1 MKNIAILG
9 STGSIGTQ
17 ALDIARANKDKIKI
31 VALAAGTNYKLLQEQ
46 IEEFSPQIA
55 ALADQEAAEK
65 LRKSYAGPAKI
76 LSGEDALCEVSTY
89 KDADMVLAAMVG
101 FSGVKPT
108 IAAIE
113 NKKDIALANK
123 ETLVA
128 AGNIIIPKI
137 KEYGV
142 KLLPVDSEH
151 SAIFQSIEGQDKKNI
166 RKILLTASGGPFRG
180 KNKTQLKT
188 VNIADCLKHP
198 NWSMGTKIT
207 IDSSTLA
214 NKGLEVIE
222 AYWLFGI
229 GYDNI
234 EVVVHPQSII
244 HSMVEYT
251 DGAVIAQLG
260 LPDMKVPI
268 QYAFSYPLRWVADFD
283 KIDFFRIAQMTF
295 EKPDTETFPA
305 LSLAFTAGRLGGD
318 MPCVYN
324 AANEQAVTSFINNK
338 ISYLDIPEAI
348 KYAMDKHTVKQNP
361 DLDDIINTDKKAR
374 ALVDDFIKT
383 ISS

>member
-1 MKNIAILG
+1 MKNVAVLG
-9 STGSIGTQ
+9 STGSIGNQ

-31 VALAAGTNYKLLQEQ
+31 VALAAGSNYRLLHEQ
-46 IEEFSPQIA
+46 IEEFSPKLA
-55 ALADQEAAEK
+55 TLADKDAAER
-65 LRKSYAGPAKI
+65 LRKIYNGPTKI
-76 LSGEDALCEVSTY
+76 LAGEDALCEISTHR
-89 KDADMVLAAMVG
+89 DADMVLAAMVG
-101 FSGVKPT
+101 FSGVLPT

-113 NKKDIALANK
+113 SKKDIALANK

-128 AGNIIIPKI
+128 AGSIIIPKV

-151 SAIFQSIEGQDKKNI
+151 SAIFQSLEGQDRKNI
-166 RKILLTASGGPFRG
+166 KKILLTASGGPFRG
-180 KNKTQLKT
+180 KSTEQLKS
-188 VNIADCLKHP
+188 VKIADCLKHP

-268 QYAFSYPLRWVADFD
+268 QYAFSYPSRWASDFD
-283 KIDFFRIAQMTF
+283 KVDFFKLAQMTF
-295 EKPDTETFPA
+295 EKPDTDTFPA
-305 LSLAFTAGRLGGD
+305 LALAFDAGRLGGD

-324 AANEQAVTSFINNK
+324 AANEQAVSNFIDNK
-338 ISYLDIPEAI
+338 ITYLDIPKVI

-361 DLDDIINTDKKAR
+361 SLADIIDSDQKAR
-374 ALVDDFIKT
+374 TWVDDFIRT
-383 ISS
+383 MSS

>member
-31 VALAAGTNYKLLQEQ
+31 VALAAGSNHKLLQEQ
-46 IEEFSPQIA
+46 IEEFSPVVA
-55 ALADQEAAEK
+55 ALADKKSADI
-65 LRKSYAGPAKI
+65 LRQNYNGATQILAGD
-76 LSGEDALCEVSTY
+76 EALCDVSTH

-113 NKKDIALANK
+113 SKKDIALANK

-128 AGNIIIPKI
+128 AGSIIMPKI

-151 SAIFQSIEGQDKKNI
+151 SAIFQSMQGQDRSSI
-166 RKILLTASGGPFRG
+166 AKILLTASGGPFRG
-180 KNKTQLKT
+180 KKKEELLPIK
-188 VNIADCLKHP
+188 VADCLKHP

-229 GYDNI
+229 GYDDI
-234 EVVVHPQSII
+234 QVVVHPQSII
-244 HSMVEYT
+244 HSMVEYK

-268 QYAFSYPLRWVADFD
+268 QYAFSYPDRWTADFD
-283 KIDFFRIAQMTF
+283 KIDFFKLASMTF
-295 EKPDTETFPA
+295 EQPDTETFPA
-305 LSLAFTAGRLGGD
+305 LALAFTAGRLGGD

-324 AANEQAVTSFINNK
+324 GANEQAVNNFINGK
-338 ISYLDIPEAI
+338 ISYLDISKAI
-348 KYAMDKHTVKQNP
+348 KYAMDKHAITEKP
-361 DLDDIINTDKKAR
+361 SLSDIINSDDKAR
-374 ALVDDFIKT
+374 RFVDDFT
-383 ISS
+383 ISIN